1 MNLAKLPTRPD
12 YVEAV
17 YDTLL
22 AAITDG
28 RLSPGT
34 RIKQEAP
41 AEQLNVSR
49 SPILLALRLLKK
61 DGLLSESGGRGLIV
75 TPIDAVQI
83 RQLYQVRG
91 AIDTLAARLAAERRA
106 DLPETILQQ
115 GRKALDSQDVN
126 AMIDADMAFHNAV
139 YEASEN
145 SIVIDSAR
153 LHWIHVRRA
162 QGHLLQYRSDW
173 AGICDEHEQIARAIR
188 AGQGGLA
195 SSLSE
200 HHTELAHRGIATDLI
215 GIEPTTANTQA
226 RSERMAAP
234 W

>member
-1 MNLAKLPTRPD
+1 MNLAQLPARPD

-17 YDTLL
+17 YETLL

-34 RIKQEAP
+34 RIKQEAL
-41 AEQLNVSR
+41 AEQLKVSR

-61 DGLLSESGGRGLIV
+61 DGLLSEYGGRGLVV
-75 TPIDAVQI
+75 TPIDPVQI
-83 RQLYQVRG
+83 QQLYQVRG

-106 DLPETILQQ
+106 DLPEAILQQ
-115 GRKALDSQDVN
+115 GRRALDSQDVN
-126 AMIDADMAFHNAV
+126 AMIDADMVFHNAV

-145 SIVIDSAR
+145 SFVIESAR

-162 QGHLLQYRSDW
+162 QGCLLQYRSNRST
-173 AGICDEHEQIARAIR
+173 ICDEHEQIARAIR
-188 AGQGGLA
+188 EGQIALA
-195 SSLSE
+195 SRLSE
-200 HHTELAHRGIATDLI
+200 HHTELAHRSIVTDLPV
-215 GIEPTTANTQA
+215 IEPTTASRHV
-226 RSERMAAP
+226 RSRRMVAP